1 MHSNPSTGSSNGGGA
16 ACTRRTAQDEVD
28 FIDVSEVSS
37 KDNEGIEDVFVGIAT
52 RLVERKEA
60 MEEMARKRLDRTSV
74 FLGEGEPQVPEH
86 ARVSWCCT
94 S

>member
-1 MHSNPSTGSSNGGGA
+1 M
-16 ACTRRTAQDEVD
+16 D

-60 MEEMARKRLDRTSV
+60 MEELARKRLDRTSV
-74 FLGEGEPQVPEH
+74 FLSEGEPHVPEH